1 MDIQKLNKEFESRVR
16 LGIMSILIVNDWVTF
31 KEMKQLLGVT
41 DGNLASHANGLEKTE
56 YIEIKKEFI
65 GKKTSTSYRITQMG
79 RIEFTNHLN
88 LLEKL
93 IKGV

>member
-16 LGIMSILIVNDWVTF
+16 LGMMSVLIVNDWVAF
-31 KEMKQLLGVT
+31 KEMKEYLGVT
-41 DGNLASHANGLEKTE
+41 DGNLASHASGLEKME
-56 YIEIKKEFI
+56 YIEVKKEFI
-65 GKKTSTSYRITQMG
+65 GKKPSTSYRITQLG

-93 IKGV
+93 IKGI